1 MKRGRVSTLGWIG
14 LGLLIL
20 GGLGLFVTVGL
31 GRHGAVTLS
40 RGIDLS
46 IFLMI
51 GGAILV
57 GVGNFVRQ

>member
-1 MKRGRVSTLGWIG
+1 MKRRRVSTLGWTG

-20 GGLGLFVTVGL
+20 GGLGLFLTVGL
-31 GRHGAVTLS
+31 GKHGTVTLS

-57 GVGNFVRQ
+57 GVGNYARK